1 MTAPSLTDFA
11 KSKSKLKSAAIKLD
25 INTLEKL
32 IASLSDILKSVKSG
46 AAAKLEKERRSKIK
60 KISQLMAAS
69 GLTVNDFKASGVT
82 GAKSGKKIDKKIAT
96 KKTGAKRPKV
106 LAKYRLVVNGVE
118 HKWSGRG
125 RTPLVFSAHFAAG
138 NSRESVEI
146 QSGS

>member
-1 MTAPSLTDFA
+1 MTASSLTDFA

-46 AAAKLEKERRSKIK
+46 AAAKLEKERRSNIK

-106 LAKYRLVVNGVE
+106 LPKYG
-118 HKWSGRG
+118 
-125 RTPLVFSAHFAAG
+125 
-138 NSRESVEI
+138 
-146 QSGS
+146 

>member
-1 MTAPSLTDFA
+1 MTASSLTDLA
-11 KSKSKLKSAAIKLD
+11 KSKSKLKSAAKNLD
-25 INTLEKL
+25 TKTLEKL

-69 GLTVNDFKASGVT
+69 GLSINDLKASGVT
-82 GAKSGKKIDKKIAT
+82 GAKSGKKIAT

-106 LAKYRLVVNGVE
+106 LAKYRLVINGVE